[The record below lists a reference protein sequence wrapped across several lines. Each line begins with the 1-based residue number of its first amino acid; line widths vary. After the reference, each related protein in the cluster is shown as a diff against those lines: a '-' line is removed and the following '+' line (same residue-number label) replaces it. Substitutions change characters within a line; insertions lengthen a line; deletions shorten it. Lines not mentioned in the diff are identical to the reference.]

1 MSCGDEDSLP
11 LRKLESSVKRKKCEN
26 KSRFSEK
33 QVKLLES
40 IFEAETKIEPL
51 KKVQLAMELG
61 LEPRQ
66 VAIWFQNRRARW
78 KSKQLE
84 KEYSVL
90 KGNYENL
97 ASQVASLKEE
107 NHILYSQVQ
116 SLSLA
121 LEKPEQGQAGVN
133 LDEKYL
139 KLAEMDENGC
149 GGNMNCASIDELGG
163 SSQASTDQEWC
174 GTDATHNQSRAEQ
187 SRAMATA
194 LLSTPPSFNSLKLPR
209 FWPWEKVRMGPLSVS
224 PMGLGTWAWGNQ
236 LLWGYDEKMD
246 SELQRVFDLVVD
258 NGINLFDTADSY
270 GTGRFNGRSEKLLG
284 KFIREFP
291 GRKEKRDELVIAT
304 KFAAYPWRLTP
315 RQFVKAC
322 EQSLERMEIEQIG
335 IGQLHWSTAN
345 YAPLQERAL
354 WDGLVAMYDKGLVRA
369 VGVSNYG
376 PNQLLKIHEYL
387 KVRGVPLCSAQVQYS
402 LVSMGESQTEMKRVC
417 DSLGIRV
424 ISYSPLGLGMLTGK
438 YTPSNLPSG
447 PRAILFSQILPGLE
461 PLLEALTKIAQRRRK
476 TIPQVA
482 INWCICKGTIPIP
495 GVRTVKQAEEN
506 LGALGWRLSTEEILV
521 LENAAMESPR
531 KMIQNVFQTK

>member
-174 GTDATHNQSRAEQ
+174 GTDATH
-187 SRAMATA
+187 
-194 LLSTPPSFNSLKLPR
+194 
-209 FWPWEKVRMGPLSVS
+209 VRMGPLSVS

-376 PNQLLKIHEYL
+376 PKQLLKIHEYL